1 MEKNPAMLIVDD
13 VEINRVI
20 LAQFFEDEYEI
31 FEASNGKEALEI
43 LDNHKIA
50 IVLLDMVM
58 PVMDGFELMEIMKS
72 DDRYAGIP
80 VIVTTAR
87 NEGETEVRAMEMG
100 AVDFITKPYNPTIVR
115 GWVNNVMARLKNEWN
130 RIEKAVQQR
139 QMLDFQQAVE
149 LDPLTG
155 IYNRETFFAKAEA
168 FLQEHQDKEYD
179 IVFLDINCFRVINDL
194 FHTETGNLVLKT
206 AAAYFRAFI
215 GNDGLCGR
223 MDSDKFVLCI
233 SRDKLNMEL
242 FLQGLDAAMNS
253 LHVYHNILFYAGIYP
268 VDNVYMPA
276 MQMADMAHI
285 ALGTIKGKYNQRY
298 AFYSEVM
305 KEAIQEEQMILREMD
320 GALKRKEFCLY
331 MQPVYSLKEQKMIS
345 AEVLVRWIHPKR
357 GMISPGRF
365 IPVFERNG
373 FIVRLDRF
381 VWEEA
386 CKFLSEQKEK
396 YGRKLKLSVNV
407 SRVNF
412 YDPKLVEF
420 ILGLIKK
427 YNIDNDM
434 LRLEITETAYT
445 DNPQQLL
452 ESMRRLQDN
461 GIKILMDDFGSGYS
475 SLNMLK
481 NVPADILK
489 VDMNFVQDIENS
501 KRAAMIMKNIVR
513 MADDIGM
520 GLVIEGVETEAQVK
534 FLESIGCDAIQGFY
548 FSKPL
553 PAETYAGMLDRADK
567 K

>member
-1 MEKNPAMLIVDD
+1 MEKKPAMLIVDD

-20 LAQFFEDEYEI
+20 LAQFFEEEYEI
-31 FEASNGKEALEI
+31 FEASNGKEALDV
-43 LDNHKIA
+43 LDNNKVD

-58 PVMDGFELMEIMKS
+58 PVMDGFELMEVMKS
-72 DDRYAGIP
+72 DDKYAGIP

-115 GWVNNVMARLKNEWN
+115 GWVNNVMARLKNEWK
-130 RIEKAVQQR
+130 RIERAVQQQ
-139 QMLDFQQAVE
+139 QMLDLQHVVE

-155 IYNRETFFAKAEA
+155 LYNRETFSVKAEA

-179 IVFLDINCFRVINDL
+179 ILFLDINCFRKINDL

-206 AAAYFRAFI
+206 AAAYFRAFV
-215 GNDGLCGR
+215 GADGICGR
-223 MDSDKFVLCI
+223 MDSDKFVVCAP
-233 SRDKLNMEL
+233 RDRLNMEL
-242 FLQGLDAAMNS
+242 FFQGLDTAMNS

-268 VDNVYMPA
+268 VDNVYMSV
-276 MQMADMAHI
+276 MQMCDMAHI

-298 AFYSEVM
+298 ALYNESM
-305 KEAIQEEQMILREMD
+305 KEAILEEQMILREMD
-320 GALKRKEFCLY
+320 GALRSNQFRIY
-331 MQPVYSLKEQKMIS
+331 MQPVYSLKEQRMVN
-345 AEVLVRWIHPKR
+345 AEVLVRWIHPKK
-357 GMISPGRF
+357 GMISPGKF
-365 IPVFERNG
+365 IPAFEKNG

-386 CKFLSEQKEK
+386 CKFLKEQKEK
-396 YGRKLKLSVNV
+396 YGRKLALSVNV
-407 SRVNF
+407 SRINF

-420 ILGLIKK
+420 ILGLLRK
-427 YNIDNDM
+427 YDIDHDM
-434 LRLEITETAYT
+434 LMLEVTETAYT

-452 ESMRRLQDN
+452 ETMRRLQDN

-489 VDMNFVQDIENS
+489 VDMKFVQDVENS
-501 KRAAMIMKNIVR
+501 KRAAAIMKNIVR
-513 MADDIGM
+513 MAEDIDM
-520 GLVIEGVETEAQVK
+520 GVVIEGVETEAQVN
-534 FLESIGCDAIQGFY
+534 FLKEIGCDKIQGFY

-553 PAETYAGMLDRADK
+553 PKESYENMLKREENK
-567 K
+567 